1 MSNLIERRFQASSIG
16 LVAGE
21 GDKRTMEGDAAVTGE
36 WSTGCGWFEE
46 MMMRGC
52 FDQVLRSSNLEC
64 YSLFNHEPSR
74 VLGVTTNGE
83 LRLSVQNAN
92 LRQQTDLAGD
102 TIDSQTM
109 ISHLKAKRIKR
120 MSFAFRVNKRDH
132 EKWYEDNGVIKR
144 EVNVVDELFDVSP
157 VTYAAY
163 AGANVT
169 IRGIVP
175 GQDKAIDDVMRTFI
189 KCERGLSVGATELQS
204 LRDFKDR
211 IESFLVRTSAEA
223 QNATQAR
230 VTAEDLRKMFDGL
243 L

>member
-1 MSNLIERRFQASSIG
+1 MNNTERRFQTSTVG
-16 LVAGE
+16 LMAGT

-52 FDQVLRSSNLEC
+52 FDTVLRSPNLEC

-83 LRLSVQNAN
+83 LRLAVEGGN

-102 TIDSQTM
+102 TVDSQTM

-132 EKWYEDNGVIKR
+132 EKWYEQNGVIKR
-144 EVNVVDELFDVSP
+144 EVNHQIAGFGVIDIAFEAIHIVAGVVNLVAARKRKNRQN
-157 VTYAAY
+157 YA
-163 AGANVT
+163 
-169 IRGIVP
+169 
-175 GQDKAIDDVMRTFI
+175 DKNKI
-189 KCERGLSVGATELQS
+189 SHS
-204 LRDFKDR
+204 LM
-211 IESFLVRTSAEA
+211 I
-223 QNATQAR
+223 
-230 VTAEDLRKMFDGL
+230 
-243 L
+243 